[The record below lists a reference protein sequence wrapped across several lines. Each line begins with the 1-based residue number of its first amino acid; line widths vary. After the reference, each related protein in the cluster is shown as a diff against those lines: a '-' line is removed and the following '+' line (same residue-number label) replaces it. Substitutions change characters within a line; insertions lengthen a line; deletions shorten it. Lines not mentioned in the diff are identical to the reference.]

1 VGSGSWSLFPRRA
14 ALFLRREIAWFGVS
28 SFDVTRSVVWIRSTS
43 QLLRRSPAPGGS
55 ELPTGSLLRRVA
67 ISAGFNFPAE
77 NRRKTGKFS
86 VSASSR
92 EMEFRYFSLFFVF
105 KFKNSK
111 IFVKNWEKI

>member
-1 VGSGSWSLFPRRA
+1 LFVFSVGA
-14 ALFLRREIAWFGVS
+14 AATLHGTEE
-28 SFDVTRSVVWIRSTS
+28 
-43 QLLRRSPAPGGS
+43 P
-55 ELPTGSLLRRVA
+55 
-67 ISAGFNFPAE
+67 GFNFPAE

-92 EMEFRYFSLFFVF
+92 EMEFRYFSPFFVF